1 MEADSLIRLLP
12 AGRGM
17 PRGIKE
23 AHMRGEGGAK
33 KETPSFID
41 KVPEVIIV

>member
-17 PRGIKE
+17 PSGVKE
-23 AHMRGEGGAK
+23 AHMRGEGSAK